1 MFFNKF
7 IYPAMRMTLGSSVLS
22 LGQIQRDLTV
32 SGCQKLAVT
41 GTVEQSAVSETVE
54 QMVVTLTVEQFAA
67 TETVEQ
73 LAVKFV
79 EYFVGTVVD
88 RMYMRTVEQLAV
100 RAVEQLA
107 VTPVEQSAATEIRTG
122 LIVFRTNR
130 LNQPGTRPRTAAGQV
145 PGYNKNPVSPDE
157 NPSRKFERMVK
168 MGNLKSGKR
177 KRLVKG

>member
-1 MFFNKF
+1 
-7 IYPAMRMTLGSSVLS
+7 MTLGSSVLS
-22 LGQIQRDLTV
+22 LGQIQMDWTV

-41 GTVEQSAVSETVE
+41 GTVEQSAVNETVV
-54 QMVVTLTVEQFAA
+54 QSAVTV
-67 TETVEQ
+67 TVEQ

-100 RAVEQLA
+100 TAVEQLAVRAVEQLA
-107 VTPVEQSAATEIRTG
+107 VTLVEQSSATEIRTG

-130 LNQPGTRPRTAAGQV
+130 LNQPGTRPRTAAGRV

-157 NPSRKFERMVK
+157 NPSRKFERMAK
-168 MGNLKSGKR
+168 TGNLISGKR